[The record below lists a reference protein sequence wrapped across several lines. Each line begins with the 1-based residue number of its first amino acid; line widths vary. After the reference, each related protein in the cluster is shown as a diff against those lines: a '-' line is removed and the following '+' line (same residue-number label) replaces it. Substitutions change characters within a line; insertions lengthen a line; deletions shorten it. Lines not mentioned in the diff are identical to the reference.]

1 MNKSKT
7 PTSEKIGIPLR
18 LEPELYEKMM
28 DRVQKEKKNQRG
40 YSVNQLLTELHEK
53 EFKKNTE
60 KQESEDDNNAEKY

>member
-1 MNKSKT
+1 MNKSQT

-40 YSVNQLLTELHEK
+40 YSVNQLLTELLEK
-53 EFKKNTE
+53 ELRRHPL
-60 KQESEDDNNAEKY
+60 

>member
-28 DRVQKEKKNQRG
+28 NRVQKEKKNQRG
-40 YSVNQLLTELHEK
+40 YSVNQLLTELLEK
-53 EFKKNTE
+53 ELKEKK
-60 KQESEDDNNAEKY
+60 K

>member
-18 LEPELYEKMM
+18 LEPVLYEKMM

-40 YSVNQLLTELHEK
+40 YSVNQLLTELLEK
-53 EFKKNTE
+53 ELNEKKYE
-60 KQESEDDNNAEKY
+60 

>member
-1 MNKSKT
+1 MNKTKT

-40 YSVNQLLTELHEK
+40 YSVNQLLTELLEK
-53 EFKKNTE
+53 ELNEKKYE
-60 KQESEDDNNAEKY
+60 

>member
-18 LEPELYEKMM
+18 LEPVLYEKMM

-40 YSVNQLLTELHEK
+40 YSVNQLLTELLEK
-53 EFKKNTE
+53 ELKENSNGKN
-60 KQESEDDNNAEKY
+60 N

>member
-18 LEPELYEKMM
+18 LEPALYEKMM

-40 YSVNQLLTELHEK
+40 YSVNSFSRSSVK
-53 EFKKNTE
+53 
-60 KQESEDDNNAEKY
+60 S

>member
-18 LEPELYEKMM
+18 LEPDLYEKMM

-40 YSVNQLLTELHEK
+40 YSVNQLLTELLEK
-53 EFKKNTE
+53 ELKEKK
-60 KQESEDDNNAEKY
+60 K

>member
-40 YSVNQLLTELHEK
+40 YSVNQLLTELLEEELKEK
-53 EFKKNTE
+53 KK
-60 KQESEDDNNAEKY
+60 

>member
-7 PTSEKIGIPLR
+7 PTSKKIGIPLR

-40 YSVNQLLTELHEK
+40 YSVNQLLTELLEHELK
-53 EFKKNTE
+53 EKKYE
-60 KQESEDDNNAEKY
+60 

>member
-1 MNKSKT
+1 MNKTKT

-40 YSVNQLLTELHEK
+40 YSVNQLLTELLEK
-53 EFKKNTE
+53 ELKGKKI
-60 KQESEDDNNAEKY
+60 

>member
-28 DRVQKEKKNQRG
+28 DRFQKEKKNQRG
-40 YSVNQLLTELHEK
+40 YSVNQLLTELLEK
-53 EFKKNTE
+53 ELKEKKI
-60 KQESEDDNNAEKY
+60 

>member
-28 DRVQKEKKNQRG
+28 DRVQKEKKKQRG
-40 YSVNQLLTELHEK
+40 YSVNQLLTELLEK
-53 EFKKNTE
+53 ELKEKK
-60 KQESEDDNNAEKY
+60 K

>member
-1 MNKSKT
+1 MNKTKT

-40 YSVNQLLTELHEK
+40 YSVNQLLTELLEK
-53 EFKKNTE
+53 ELKEKK
-60 KQESEDDNNAEKY
+60 K

>member
-40 YSVNQLLTELHEK
+40 YSVNQLLTELLEHELK
-53 EFKKNTE
+53 EKKYE
-60 KQESEDDNNAEKY
+60 

>member
-1 MNKSKT
+1 MNKSQT

-40 YSVNQLLTELHEK
+40 YSVNQLLTELLEK
-53 EFKKNTE
+53 ELRRH
-60 KQESEDDNNAEKY
+60 SL

>member
-28 DRVQKEKKNQRG
+28 DRVQREKKIQRG
-40 YSVNQLLTELHEK
+40 YSVNQLLTELLEK
-53 EFKKNTE
+53 ELKEKNT
-60 KQESEDDNNAEKY
+60 

>member
-40 YSVNQLLTELHEK
+40 YSVNQLLTELLEK
-53 EFKKNTE
+53 ELRRH
-60 KQESEDDNNAEKY
+60 A

>member
-1 MNKSKT
+1 MNKTKT

-40 YSVNQLLTELHEK
+40 YSVNQLLTELLEEELKEK
-53 EFKKNTE
+53 KK
-60 KQESEDDNNAEKY
+60 

>member
-18 LEPELYEKMM
+18 LEPELYKKMM

-40 YSVNQLLTELHEK
+40 YSVNQLLTELLEK
-53 EFKKNTE
+53 ELKE
-60 KQESEDDNNAEKY
+60 KI

>member
-40 YSVNQLLTELHEK
+40 YSVNQLLTELLEK
-53 EFKKNTE
+53 ELRRH
-60 KQESEDDNNAEKY
+60 S